1 MRLFAALISVL
12 LLSVPSA
19 VPAVAQ
25 QETPPPVKG
34 LFLLTDYPAV
44 TVRPGTTST
53 INLKLRNYAVDPERF
68 AVTVGGVPQGWTAVL
83 LGGGQPVA
91 AAMVATNDSTSLQL
105 RLDVPENAATGTTH
119 NLTVTAKGGKTE
131 TILPIA
137 VSLAKDLPAKLS
149 VKAQLPSLRGTSK
162 STFEYQLDIK
172 NDSGR
177 NLVIALSAQ
186 APQNFET
193 SFTEQYGSQ
202 ELSSIPI
209 EAGASK
215 TAKLK
220 VRPPGTIGASRYP
233 VSVKVSAEDA
243 SADTTIA
250 LEITGQPRL
259 SMAGRE
265 GVLSARAEA
274 GKEASIPIVVS
285 NSGTA
290 PADEIELTS
299 SAPSGWKIVF
309 EPKAIDRIAPGQNKE
324 VQALVTPPEKA
335 IAGDYAPTFN
345 VASRGETASTQF
357 RVAVSTSTLWGIVG
371 AGIIAIALLIMVGA
385 VARFGRR

>member
-1 MRLFAALISVL
+1 MLFSVFL
-12 LLSVPSA
+12 L
-19 VPAVAQ
+19 AVAAATPAPA

-53 INLKLRNYAVDPERF
+53 ISLRLRNYALPPERF
-68 AVTVGGVPQGWTAVL
+68 GLSVSGVPQGWTATL

-91 AAMVATNDSTSLQL
+91 AAMVTTNDSTTLQL
-105 RLDVPENAATGTTH
+105 RLEVPANAPMGTQ
-119 NLTVTAKGGKTE
+119 NLTVVAKGQTTE
-131 TILPIA
+131 
-137 VSLAKDLPAKLS
+137 VSLPMSVTLAKELPAKL
-149 VKAQLPSLRGTSK
+149 KLEAKLPSLRGTPK
-162 STFEYQLDIK
+162 SSFEYELEVK

-186 APQNFET
+186 APRNFET

-202 ELSSIPI
+202 ELSSIPVD
-209 EAGASK
+209 AGASK
-215 TAKLK
+215 TVKLK
-220 VRPPGTIGASRYP
+220 VRPPSTIGANRYP
-233 VSVKVSAEDA
+233 ITAKASAEDA
-243 SADTTIA
+243 TADATLAI
-250 LEITGQPRL
+250 EISGQPRL
-259 SMAGRE
+259 SLAGRND
-265 GVLSARAEA
+265 VLSARAEA
-274 GKEASIPIVVS
+274 GKEASIPIVIS

-299 SAPSGWKIVF
+299 NAPSGWKIAF
-309 EPKAIDRIAPGQNKE
+309 EPKTLDRIAPGENKE
-324 VQALVTPPEKA
+324 VQALVTPPDKA

-345 VASRGETASTQF
+345 VASRGETASQQF
-357 RVAVSTSTLWGIVG
+357 RITVATSTMWGIAG